1 MIIRQAIFDTTGTII
16 VQTDY
21 EVRVKLLEMEYIYVP
36 ADKTRL
42 DGIFDEMVA
51 IEKEFAEWS

>member
-1 MIIRQAIFDTTGTII
+1 MIIRQAIFDTTGMII

-21 EVRVKLLEMEYIYVP
+21 DVKVKLLEMEFIYVP

-42 DGIFDEMVA
+42 DEIFDEMVMLEESF
-51 IEKEFAEWS
+51 IE

>member
-1 MIIRQAIFDTTGTII
+1 MIIKQAIFDTTGTII

-21 EVRVKLLEMEYIYVP
+21 EVKVKLLEMEYIYVP

-42 DGIFDEMVA
+42 DGIFDEMVMLEESF
-51 IEKEFAEWS
+51 IE